1 MPFKVHVNIDVV
13 EATRP
18 PVRWKDRWP
27 SHHATKAC
35 GECNIV
41 EIFVAAACSH
51 EIRVRLHIC
60 ELVSWL
66 FTCIP
71 NVWESIG
78 CHSCEV
84 MQSCTREWFKC

>member
-1 MPFKVHVNIDVV
+1 MPFKVQVNIDVV

-41 EIFVAAACSH
+41 EIFIAAACSH
-51 EIRVRLHIC
+51 PCQTAYL
-60 ELVSWL
+60 
-66 FTCIP
+66 
-71 NVWESIG
+71 
-78 CHSCEV
+78 
-84 MQSCTREWFKC
+84 